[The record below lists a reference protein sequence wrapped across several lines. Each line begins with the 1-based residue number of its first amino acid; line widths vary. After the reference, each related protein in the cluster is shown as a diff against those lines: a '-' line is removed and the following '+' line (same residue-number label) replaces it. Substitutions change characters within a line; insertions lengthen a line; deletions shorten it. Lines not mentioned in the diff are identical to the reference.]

1 MYKLLSK
8 NGQTFGFLLGTVVT
22 VLFLLIMAGGWSD
35 FSALGD
41 SAEKYDTTIFNF
53 GIYASIALIIV
64 GFLLWAFFSVY
75 QMASNP
81 KAAVRGLL
89 GGVALIALFV
99 IAYSTASSEVSGPLA
114 KSVENMG
121 VGPTGL
127 KLISGGIATSLILT
141 LVAGVAILGSELR
154 NFFK

>member
-8 NGQTFGFLLGTVVT
+8 NGQTFGFLLGAVVT
-22 VLFLLIMAGGWSD
+22 GLFLLIMAGGWSK

-41 SAEKYDTTIFNF
+41 TPEKYDTTIFNF

-64 GFLLWAFFSVY
+64 GFFLWAFFSIF

-81 KAAVRGLL
+81 KAAIRGLL
-89 GGVALIALFV
+89 GGIALVALFV
-99 IAYSTASSEVSGPLA
+99 ISYTTASSEVSGPLA

-121 VGPTGL
+121 VGPNGL
-127 KLISGGIATSLILT
+127 KLISGGITTSLILT
-141 LVAGVAILGSELR
+141 LVAGAAILLSELR

>member
-8 NGQTFGFLLGTVVT
+8 NGQTFGFLLGAVVT
-22 VLFLLIMAGGWSD
+22 GLFLLIMAGGWSK

-53 GIYASIALIIV
+53 GIYASIGLIIV
-64 GFLLWAFFSVY
+64 GFVLWAFFSIF

-99 IAYSTASSEVSGPLA
+99 ISYLTASSEVTGPLA

-127 KLISGGIATSLILT
+127 KLISGGITTSLILT
-141 LVAGVAILGSELR
+141 LLAGVAILLSELR

>member
-1 MYKLLSK
+1 
-8 NGQTFGFLLGTVVT
+8 
-22 VLFLLIMAGGWSD
+22 
-35 FSALGD
+35 
-41 SAEKYDTTIFNF
+41 
-53 GIYASIALIIV
+53 
-64 GFLLWAFFSVY
+64 

-99 IAYSTASSEVSGPLA
+99 ISYLTASSEVTGPLA

-127 KLISGGIATSLILT
+127 KLISGGITTSLILT
-141 LVAGVAILGSELR
+141 LLAGVAILLSELR

>member
-8 NGQTFGFLLGTVVT
+8 NGQTFGFLLGAVVT
-22 VLFLLIMAGGWSD
+22 GLFLLIMAGGWSK

-64 GFLLWAFFSVY
+64 GFFLWAFFSIY

-81 KAAVRGLL
+81 KAAFKGLL
-89 GGVALIALFV
+89 GGIALVALFV

-127 KLISGGIATSLILT
+127 KLISGGITTSLILT
-141 LVAGVAILGSELR
+141 LIAGVAIVGSELR